1 MPAPVSSLIPAA
13 DALRAHQVE
22 PGHGVPVEVW
32 EVLSIITDPR
42 GRRGRR
48 YELAT
53 VLVVALAAVVGGSRS
68 LASIAGWAADL
79 PTWHW
84 PRLGITRRPPS
95 LSTIRRVLLR
105 VDPEVV
111 DAVLHAW
118 LATLTPVSSRWRA
131 VAVDGK
137 TCRGARQTDG
147 SQVHLFSIVD
157 HATGVPL
164 GQVNAG
170 GKDHEI
176 AAFAAVLD
184 RINLNGVI
192 VTADALHTQR
202 GHAHYLHRHG
212 GRYVFVVKRNQPT
225 LYDQLAGLPWSK
237 VPVAHRVVEKGHG
250 RRESRTLQLTG
261 VRAGIGFPHAR
272 LAGRIVRNRTETAT
286 GETTQEIVY
295 VVTSLGWSDIAPADL
310 ATLVRGHWS
319 IENKVHWVRDLTF
332 DEDHSTVRTGTLP
345 QLMATLRNTAI
356 GLLRLR
362 GKHTN
367 IAAATRSLGRQ
378 TGQLLDLIDHAQVT
392 PVTTESTLN

>member
-1 MPAPVSSLIPAA
+1 MPALVSSLIGAT
-13 DALRAHQVE
+13 DTLRTHHAG
-22 PGHGVPVEVW
+22 PGCDVPVEVW
-32 EVLSIITDPR
+32 DVLSVITDPR

-53 VLVVALAAVVGGSRS
+53 VLVVAFAAVIGGARS
-68 LASIAGWAADL
+68 LAAIADWADDV
-79 PTWHW
+79 PCWQW

-105 VDPEVV
+105 VDAEVV

-118 LATLTPVSSRWRA
+118 LAALTPSPAGWRA

-137 TCRGARQTDG
+137 TCRGARGADG

-157 HATGVPL
+157 HVTGAPL

-184 RINLNGVI
+184 RINLTGVV

-212 GRYVFVVKRNQPT
+212 GRYAFVVKRNQPT
-225 LYDQLAGLPWSK
+225 LYDQLAGLPWNR
-237 VPVAHRVVEKGHG
+237 VPVAHQTVEKGHG
-250 RRESRTLQLTG
+250 RRECRTLQVTG

-272 LAGRIVRNRTETAT
+272 LAARIVRDRTETRT
-286 GETTQEIVY
+286 GEATQEIVY
-295 VVTSLGWSDIAPADL
+295 VVTSLGWPDITPAGL
-310 ATLVRGHWS
+310 ARLVRGHWA
-319 IENKVHWVRDLTF
+319 IENKVHWIRDMTF
-332 DEDHSTVRTGTLP
+332 DEDHSQIRTGTLP
-345 QLMATLRNTAI
+345 NVMATLRNTAI
-356 GLLRLR
+356 GLIRLR
-362 GKHTN
+362 RPQAT
-367 IAAATRSLGRQ
+367 IATATRHLGRQ
-378 TGQLLDLIDHAQVT
+378 TGQLLNLIDHAQVT

>member
-137 TCRGARQTDG
+137 TCRGARGVDG
-147 SQVHLFSIVD
+147 SRVHLFSIVD

-184 RINLNGVI
+184 RINLKGVI

>member
-22 PGHGVPVEVW
+22 PGQSVPVEVW
-32 EVLSIITDPR
+32 EVFSIITDPR

-137 TCRGARQTDG
+137 TCRGARGVDG
-147 SQVHLFSIVD
+147 SRVHLFSIVD
-157 HATGVPL
+157 HATGAPL

>member
-137 TCRGARQTDG
+137 TCRGARGVDG
-147 SQVHLFSIVD
+147 SRVHLFSIVD

-202 GHAHYLHRHG
+202 GQAHYLHRHG

-272 LAGRIVRNRTETAT
+272 LVGRIVRNRTETAT

>member
-1 MPAPVSSLIPAA
+1 VPAPVSSLIPAA

-137 TCRGARQTDG
+137 TCRGARGVDG
-147 SQVHLFSIVD
+147 SRVHLFSIVD

>member
-1 MPAPVSSLIPAA
+1 MPALVSSLIPAA
-13 DALRAHQVE
+13 DALRAHQVD
-22 PGHGVPVEVW
+22 PGQSVPVEVW

-53 VLVVALAAVVGGSRS
+53 VLVVALAAVIGGSRS
-68 LASIAGWAADL
+68 LAAIAGWAADL
-79 PTWHW
+79 PSWHW

-105 VDPEVV
+105 VDAEVV

-118 LATLTPVSSRWRA
+118 LAAITPTSARWRA

-137 TCRGARQTDG
+137 TCRGARQPDG

-157 HATGVPL
+157 HATGAPL

-184 RINLNGVI
+184 RINLKGVI

-225 LYDQLAGLPWSK
+225 LYDRLAGLPWTK
-237 VPVAHRVVEKGHG
+237 VPIVHRVVEKGHG
-250 RRESRTLQLTG
+250 RRESRTLQVTG

-272 LAGRIVRNRTETAT
+272 LAGRIVRDRTETAT
-286 GETTQEIVY
+286 GETNQEIVY
-295 VVTSLGWSDIAPADL
+295 LVTSLGWSDITPAGL
-310 ATLVRGHWS
+310 AVVVRGHWS

-367 IAAATRSLGRQ
+367 IAAASRSLSRQ
-378 TGQLLDLIDHAQVT
+378 TSQLLDLIDHAQVT

>member
-1 MPAPVSSLIPAA
+1 MPALVSSLIPAA
-13 DALRAHQVE
+13 DTLRAHQVD
-22 PGHGVPVEVW
+22 PGQAVPVEVW

-137 TCRGARQTDG
+137 TCRGARGVDG
-147 SQVHLFSIVD
+147 SRVHLFSIVD

>member
-22 PGHGVPVEVW
+22 PGQSVPVEVW
-32 EVLSIITDPR
+32 EVFSIITDPR

-48 YELAT
+48 HELAT

-137 TCRGARQTDG
+137 TCRGARGVDG
-147 SQVHLFSIVD
+147 SRVHLFSIVD

-272 LAGRIVRNRTETAT
+272 LVGRIVRNRTETAT

>member
-1 MPAPVSSLIPAA
+1 MPALVSSLIPAA
-13 DALRAHQVE
+13 DALRAHQVD
-22 PGHGVPVEVW
+22 PGQSVPVEVW

-53 VLVVALAAVVGGSRS
+53 VLVVALAAVIGGSRS
-68 LASIAGWAADL
+68 LAAIAGWAADL
-79 PTWHW
+79 PSWHW

-105 VDPEVV
+105 VDAEVV

-118 LATLTPVSSRWRA
+118 LAAITPTSARWRA

-137 TCRGARQTDG
+137 TCRGARQPDG

-157 HATGVPL
+157 HATGAPL

-184 RINLNGVI
+184 RINLKGVI

-225 LYDQLAGLPWSK
+225 LYDRLAGLPWTK
-237 VPVAHRVVEKGHG
+237 VPIAHRVVEKGHG
-250 RRESRTLQLTG
+250 RRESRSLQVTG

-272 LAGRIVRNRTETAT
+272 LAGRIRRTRTETAT
-286 GETTQEIVY
+286 GETNQEIVY
-295 VVTSLGWSDIAPADL
+295 LVTSLGWSDITPAGL
-310 ATLVRGHWS
+310 AVVVRGHWS

-362 GKHTN
+362 GPHTN
-367 IAAATRSLGRQ
+367 IAAATRTLGRQ
-378 TGQLLDLIDHAQVT
+378 PAQLLDLIDHAQVT

>member
-1 MPAPVSSLIPAA
+1 MPALVSSLIPAA
-13 DALRAHQVE
+13 DALRAHQVD
-22 PGHGVPVEVW
+22 PGQSVPVEVW

-53 VLVVALAAVVGGSRS
+53 VLVVALAAVIGGSRS
-68 LASIAGWAADL
+68 LAAIAGWAADL
-79 PTWHW
+79 PSWHW

-105 VDPEVV
+105 VDAEVV

-118 LATLTPVSSRWRA
+118 LAAITPTSARWRA

-137 TCRGARQTDG
+137 TCRGARQPDG

-157 HATGVPL
+157 HATGAPL

-184 RINLNGVI
+184 RINLKGVI

-225 LYDQLAGLPWSK
+225 LYDRLAGLPWTK
-237 VPVAHRVVEKGHG
+237 EPIAHRVVEKGHG
-250 RRESRTLQLTG
+250 R
-261 VRAGIGFPHAR
+261 
-272 LAGRIVRNRTETAT
+272 
-286 GETTQEIVY
+286 
-295 VVTSLGWSDIAPADL
+295 
-310 ATLVRGHWS
+310 
-319 IENKVHWVRDLTF
+319 
-332 DEDHSTVRTGTLP
+332 
-345 QLMATLRNTAI
+345 M
-356 GLLRLR
+356 
-362 GKHTN
+362 
-367 IAAATRSLGRQ
+367 
-378 TGQLLDLIDHAQVT
+378 
-392 PVTTESTLN
+392 

>member
-22 PGHGVPVEVW
+22 PGQSVPVEVW
-32 EVLSIITDPR
+32 EVFSIITDPR

-48 YELAT
+48 HELAT

-137 TCRGARQTDG
+137 TCRGARGVDG
-147 SQVHLFSIVD
+147 SRVHLFSIVD

>member
-137 TCRGARQTDG
+137 TCRGARGVDG
-147 SQVHLFSIVD
+147 SRVHLFSIVD

-272 LAGRIVRNRTETAT
+272 LVGRIVRNRTETAT

>member
-137 TCRGARQTDG
+137 TCRGARGVDG
-147 SQVHLFSIVD
+147 SRVHLFSIVD
-157 HATGVPL
+157 HATGMPL

>member
-1 MPAPVSSLIPAA
+1 MPALVSSLIPAA
-13 DALRAHQVE
+13 DALRAHQVD
-22 PGHGVPVEVW
+22 PGQSVPVEVW

-137 TCRGARQTDG
+137 TCRGARGVDG
-147 SQVHLFSIVD
+147 SRVHLFSIVD

>member
-79 PTWHW
+79 PTWQW

-137 TCRGARQTDG
+137 TCRGARGVDG
-147 SQVHLFSIVD
+147 SRVHLFSIVD

-272 LAGRIVRNRTETAT
+272 LVGRIVRNRTETAT

>member
-137 TCRGARQTDG
+137 TCRGARGVDG
-147 SQVHLFSIVD
+147 SRVHLFSIVD

-392 PVTTESTLN
+392 PVTTE

>member
-137 TCRGARQTDG
+137 TCRGARGVDG
-147 SQVHLFSIVD
+147 SRVHLFSIVD

-345 QLMATLRNTAI
+345 HLMATLRNTAI